1 VIKKNDRI
9 TFKPEYMDAGDEG
22 LTFVARCDEEKGRI
36 DVSAL
41 ELQSLTIW
49 PMQTVHVDMI
59 AEVTYA

>member
-1 VIKKNDRI
+1 MIKKGDRI

-22 LTFVARCDEEKGRI
+22 LTFVARCDEEKGRL

-41 ELQSLTIW
+41 ELQSLSIW

-59 AEVTYA
+59 AEVTHA